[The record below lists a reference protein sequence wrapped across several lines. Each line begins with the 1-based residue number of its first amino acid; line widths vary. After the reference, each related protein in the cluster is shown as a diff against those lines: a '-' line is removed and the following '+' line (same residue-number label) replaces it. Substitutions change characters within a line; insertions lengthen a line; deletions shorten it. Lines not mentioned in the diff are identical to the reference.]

1 MDTKK
6 IKETEI
12 IDDAILN
19 SVIGGSGDYKHGNI
33 VTYKYLDRFDPY
45 SGVTIETG
53 KIVGFEN
60 AQIKHKNFYYEQRL
74 LLCFFIRSR

>member
-19 SVIGGSGDYKHGNI
+19 SVIGGSGDYKHGDI

-45 SGVTIETG
+45 
-53 KIVGFEN
+53 K
-60 AQIKHKNFYYEQRL
+60 A
-74 LLCFFIRSR
+74 